1 MMMDKEIMNKPFLS
15 AIQVFY
21 GKRAFA
27 TKLQKP
33 FCNFAVEKEYK
44 LKVLQNYGRNETSAS
59 L

>member
-27 TKLQKP
+27 TRLQKP
-33 FCNFAVEKEYK
+33 FCNFALE
-44 LKVLQNYGRNETSAS
+44 NRNV
-59 L
+59 